1 MHTRWGRFELG
12 GSARLP
18 WPTDRSDRDT
28 VWIVDA
34 GSPLRWLYWRKFGFG
49 KPIQTIVGPRIESGK
64 LTMPFSVAHPIEM
77 DRIPPARIEYD
88 SNNFCLSE
96 FAEADVAEGYG
107 GAER

>member
-1 MHTRWGRFELG
+1 MHTHWGCLEPG

-18 WPTDRSDRDT
+18 WPTDGSDRDT
-28 VWIVDA
+28 AWIVDA
-34 GSPLRWLYWRKFGFG
+34 GSLLQCLYWRKSGFG

-64 LTMPFSVAHPIEM
+64 LTMPLSIAHPIEI
-77 DRIPPARIEYD
+77 DRIPPARIEYG

-96 FAEADVAEGYG
+96 FAEADVAEGCG

>member
-1 MHTRWGRFELG
+1 MHTRWGRLELS

-18 WPTDRSDRDT
+18 WPTGGSDRDT

-49 KPIQTIVGPRIESGK
+49 KPIQTIVGPRVESGK

-77 DRIPPARIEYD
+77 DRIPSARIEYG

-96 FAEADVAEGYG
+96 FAEADVAEGCG